1 MSNNILVFFLTVF
14 SGMGFLKGQTPPLET
29 QLKVDTVVTGLN
41 VPWEIQWGPQGNIW
55 MTERHGIISLV
66 DPETGVRTILLDDT
80 DNVYQQGESGMLG
93 MVLHPD
99 FADTSHVFVVY
110 TYLAGNIAKERLVR
124 YYYNGTGL
132 VDPYILIDDIPANS
146 THNGSRL
153 IILPDYTLLMT
164 TGDAQDQNAAQNTSS
179 LNGKILRLHLNGDI
193 PADNPIA
200 GSPVWS
206 YGHRNAQGLVHAP
219 NGKVY
224 SSEHGPTTDDEINI
238 IKKGANYG
246 WPAVHGFCDNP
257 SENNFCNENDVTT
270 PIEAWSPTIAPSD
283 VTWYA
288 HDAIPEFQ
296 NSLLMAVLKEKMIV
310 NIHFEE
316 DGTVVDETYRYFE
329 NEWGRLRDIL
339 AGPEGELYLATNG
352 ESWSNTD
359 PNTHSIIKLT
369 PEETNTRV
377 DNSKFRTVKI
387 YPNPADDKL
396 FINVA
401 DIPKAIYHVQISN
414 ITGKI
419 MHDDKVTPDSRFSIS
434 INDYPPGVYTV
445 FLISEKHFFTS
456 NFLKN

>member
-1 MSNNILVFFLTVF
+1 MKYIIVVSLLLA
-14 SGMGFLKGQTPPLET
+14 LKSLYIQAQTPPLNTE
-29 QLKVDTVVTGLN
+29 LEVDTIITGLN
-41 VPWEIQWGPQGNIW
+41 VPWEIQWGSDGHIW
-55 MTERHGIISLV
+55 MTERQGIISRV
-66 DPETGVRTILLDDT
+66 DPGSGQRNILLDHT
-80 DNVYQQGESGMLG
+80 DSVYQQGEAGMLG

-110 TYLAGNIAKERLVR
+110 TYLSGSTAKEKLVR
-124 YYYNGTGL
+124 YTFNGTEL
-132 VDPYILIDDIPANS
+132 TDPFILIDDIPANS

-153 IILPDYTLLMT
+153 IILPDYTLLIT
-164 TGDAQDQNAAQNTSS
+164 TGDAQNQNAAQNTSS

-246 WPAVHGFCDNP
+246 WPNVHGFCDSP
-257 SENNFCNENDVTT
+257 AENNFCNENDVTT
-270 PIEAWSPTIAPSD
+270 PIEAWTPTIAPSD
-283 VTWYA
+283 LIWYP
-288 HDAIPEFQ
+288 HDAIPEFE

-310 NIHFEE
+310 NIHLEE
-316 DGTVVDETYRYFE
+316 DGTVVDETYTYFE

-339 AGPEGELYLATNG
+339 VGPEGELYIATNG

-359 PNTHSIIKLT
+359 PGTHSIIKLT
-369 PEETNTRV
+369 PK
-377 DNSKFRTVKI
+377 NSDTWVNKNEVQSLKI

-396 FINVA
+396 FINVGE
-401 DIPKAIYHVQISN
+401 IPENNYHVQIKS
-414 ITGKI
+414 ITGKVV
-419 MHDDKVTPDSRFSIS
+419 HADKLSTPGNQYSIS
-434 INDYPPGVYTV
+434 INNFHPGMYAV
-445 FLISEKHFFTS
+445 FLISDEHVFTAS
-456 NFLKN
+456 FLKQ

>member
-1 MSNNILVFFLTVF
+1 M
-14 SGMGFLKGQTPPLET
+14 
-29 QLKVDTVVTGLN
+29 DTVITGLN
-41 VPWEIQWGPQGNIW
+41 VPWEIQWGPDGHIW
-55 MTERHGIISLV
+55 LTERHGIISRV
-66 DPETGVRTILLDDT
+66 EPESGQRTILLDHT
-80 DNVYQQGESGMLG
+80 ESVYQQGESGMLG

-110 TYLAGNIAKERLVR
+110 TYLSGNIAKEKLVR
-124 YYYNGTGL
+124 YSYNGTGL
-132 VDPYILIDDIPANS
+132 VEPYILIDDIPANS

-164 TGDAQDQNAAQNTSS
+164 TGDAQNQNAAQNTSS
-179 LNGKILRLHLNGDI
+179 LNGKILRLHLNGEI

-238 IKKGANYG
+238 IKRGANYG
-246 WPAVHGFCDNP
+246 WPNVHGFCDSP
-257 SENNFCNENDVTT
+257 VENNFCNENDVTT

-283 VTWYA
+283 VIWYA
-288 HDAIPEFQ
+288 HDAIPEFE

-310 NIHFEE
+310 NIQLEE
-316 DGTVVDETYRYFE
+316 DGTGVDETYTYFE
-329 NEWGRLRDIL
+329 NKWGRIRDIL
-339 AGPEGELYLATNG
+339 AGPQGELYLATNG

-369 PEETNTRV
+369 TKDTNTNTQVNNR
-377 DNSKFRTVKI
+377 KIKPVKI
-387 YPNPADDKL
+387 YPNPVDEKL

-401 DIPKAIYHVQISN
+401 GVSQAIYHVQIRN

-419 MHDDKVTPDSRFSIS
+419 MHDDKVSLFDSRYSIS
-434 INDYPPGVYTV
+434 INEYPPGFYTV
-445 FLISEKHFFTS
+445 FLITEKHFFTT